1 MSDEDKK
8 TTEAKL
14 KAWSSYAE
22 ISRKWTQIMDAKA
35 GFITALNLGLLS
47 LLWSGVK
54 VQEGCSISKWLGAL
68 ATMSAIFSIC
78 SAILATLPRES
89 LKNIFGRPVAWK
101 GDYLPISFYGAIS
114 KAYKP
119 EEFTNF
125 FNLADVQTEEQMAY
139 EALEQH
145 FVISHGAAKK
155 STCVTHAG
163 WFLFFAVVVTGIAI
177 LTKIF
182 L

>member
-22 ISRKWTQIMDAKA
+22 TSRKWTQIMDAKA
-35 GFITALNLGLLS
+35 GFITALNLGLLA

-54 VQEGCSISKWLGAL
+54 VQDGCSISKWLGAL
-68 ATMSAIFSIC
+68 ATFSAFFSIC
-78 SAILATLPRES
+78 SAIFATLPRES

-101 GDYLPISFYGAIS
+101 SDYLPISYYGAIS
-114 KAYKP
+114 KAFKP
-119 EEFTNF
+119 EEFTEF
-125 FNLADVQTEEQMAY
+125 FKLADMQTEEQMAY

-155 STCVTHAG
+155 SKYVTRAG
-163 WFLFFAVVVTGIAI
+163 RLLLLAVIVTGLAI
-177 LTKIF
+177 FAKVF